1 MHPCTHTQTGRTPMP
16 SLSPL
21 CSYINLLANPMTT
34 AFFAT
39 MCFKGMRTGGFGFVS
54 QSYIMLVPMVAVV
67 AQGRRHGMFWFVM
80 VLCQV
85 AAMAILHATGY
96 FAGRPPAAQALSL
109 PVHIIN
115 NIIFDVGFMTV
126 VLSFKFLQEDHQTS
140 LIMVRNTCTRKHG
153 LDSPP
158 CTPLFP

>member
-1 MHPCTHTQTGRTPMP
+1 MP